1 MTPKLTKQMEEAAIA
16 DGAEVTEKKE
26 KRKVAKPVR
35 RPAPPTTPIN
45 KDHTAEIEALR
56 DEIAGLKVALEA
68 ERTNALRASQDITRA
83 LEALSENKPLRLKPI
98 RDMDP
103 QSKTYLL
110 VEYYDFVPVTYQP
123 RKLNS

>member
-1 MTPKLTKQMEEAAIA
+1 MTPKLTKKMEEAAIK
-16 DGAEVTEKKE
+16 DGAQVKE
-26 KRKVAKPVR
+26 KRKVAQPVR

-45 KDHTAEIEALR
+45 KDHTPEIQALRAEISELR
-56 DEIAGLKVALEA
+56 AALEA
-68 ERTNALRASQDITRA
+68 ERTNALRATQDITRA
-83 LEALSENKPLRLKPI
+83 LEGLSENKPLRLKPI

-110 VEYYDFVPVTYQP
+110 VEYYDFVPVTYT